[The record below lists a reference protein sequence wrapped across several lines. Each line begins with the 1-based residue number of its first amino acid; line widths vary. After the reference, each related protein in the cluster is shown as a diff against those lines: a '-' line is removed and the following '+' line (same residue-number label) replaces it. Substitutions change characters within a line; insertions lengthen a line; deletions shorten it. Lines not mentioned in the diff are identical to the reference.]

1 MPQGKFK
8 ASKTQVPGK
17 KKVNKASKTAMQ
29 GATRKGKFD
38 IAPKKKRLLQASSVK
53 RGLERGIRVCIEEE
67 LGNKTRALEPK
78 ALNMLKGASTSSES
92 TASSSSK

>member
-17 KKVNKASKTAMQ
+17 KKLNKASKAGKQ
-29 GATRKGKFD
+29 GATKKGKFD
-38 IAPKKKRLLQASSVK
+38 IAPKKKRLLQANAVK
-53 RGLERGIRVCIEEE
+53 KGLEKGIRVCIEDE

-92 TASSSSK
+92 NSNNK